1 MKKILTINLLLF
13 ILLVFS
19 GCGTS
24 YVMAASSTEENSIHN
39 HYKFGAFKG
48 VYTFRKSFS
57 EDTTVRIVTY
67 IEIED
72 VLYIKIKSGEDLL
85 QTIEVTK
92 DTNDTYYID
101 LERGNYEFSLSSEN
115 VFKGEL
121 LFDWKYE
128 K

>member
-1 MKKILTINLLLF
+1 MKKKLTISLLLF

-19 GCGTS
+19 ACGTS
-24 YVMAASSTEENSIHN
+24 YVMAASSTEENAVHN

-48 VYTFRKSFS
+48 VYTFKKTLS

-67 IEIED
+67 TEIED
-72 VLYIKIKSGEDLL
+72 VLYIKIKASGEVIH
-85 QTIEVTK
+85 TMEVTK

-121 LFDWKYE
+121 LFEWKYE